1 MTPTRPSVRPPST
14 ITTRTTSASP
24 RPSLHAE
31 MFHEYTQRIAEAP
44 ETGCVRGMFC
54 AEIVRLAPAVSPS
67 ARTRYLPFSMYPL
80 REFMQLLVEA
90 TRTMAPSRNP
100 EDVLR
105 ELGQSAYATFASSM
119 VGISL
124 LSGAGNDAPAV
135 LSLLPRAYAMMF
147 DPGTAEI
154 VSQAKDEA
162 LVKLRDVWS
171 FPESYNVGVWLGAL
185 DLLQL
190 DGTVDVIRHSWCNVD
205 LHVRWSGRK

>member
-1 MTPTRPSVRPPST
+1 MPPPRPSVRPPST

-24 RPSLHAE
+24 RPAQHAE
-31 MFHEYTQRIAEAP
+31 IFSEYAQRIAEAP
-44 ETGCVRGMFC
+44 EVGCVRGMFF
-54 AEIVRLAPAVSPS
+54 AEIVRLVPTVSTS
-67 ARTRYLPFSMYPL
+67 VRARYLPFSMYPL
-80 REFMQLLVEA
+80 REFMQLLVEGA
-90 TRTMAPSRNP
+90 RTMAPSKNP
-100 EDVLR
+100 EDALR

-124 LSGAGNDAPAV
+124 LSGAGDDATSV
-135 LSLLPRAYAMMF
+135 LTLLPRAYAMLF

-154 VSQAKDEA
+154 VSHGKHEA

-185 DLLQL
+185 DVLDV

-205 LHVRWSGRK
+205 LHVRWSVRK